1 MKLVTFSTRDQTT
14 ERLGAIID
22 GSRVLDVA
30 AAHINGGHSGSAL
43 AFSSMQALIEAGP
56 EAWDNVRDVLARPND
71 GACLALD
78 RVRLLAPLPRP
89 VQVRDCLCFEE
100 HIIGSAAAAM
110 RTSGS
115 NEWNPRHQGMHE
127 IFKLRPIYYK
137 ANRFAITGPGTD
149 VQWPAYSKI
158 MDYELEMACVLGR
171 TGKDISVADAG
182 KFIFGYSIFNDFSAR
197 DTQAIEMRS
206 YLGPSKSKDF
216 DNANALGP
224 CIVTADE
231 FNPDTARMTVRVN
244 GEVRSEGFSSTMKYK
259 FADLISFI
267 SASET
272 LYAGRFSAPAPSVE
286 AAAPSRENSW
296 MMATPSSSKSRASAS
311 YETVFFQPS
320 RHEAATNGLRR
331 RPLGR
336 PNQRTA
342 MDLRSPFF
350 ALAKVS

>member
-1 MKLVTFSTRDQTT
+1 
-14 ERLGAIID
+14 
-22 GSRVLDVA
+22 
-30 AAHINGGHSGSAL
+30 
-43 AFSSMQALIEAGP
+43 
-56 EAWDNVRDVLARPND
+56 
-71 GACLALD
+71 
-78 RVRLLAPLPRP
+78 
-89 VQVRDCLCFEE
+89 
-100 HIIGSAAAAM
+100 
-110 RTSGS
+110 
-115 NEWNPRHQGMHE
+115 MHE

-272 LYAGRFSAPAPSVE
+272 LYAGEILCSGTVGGGCGAEQGKFLDDGDTVE
-286 AAAPSRENSW
+286 LEIEGIGVLRNLI
-296 MMATPSSSKSRASAS
+296 
-311 YETVFFQPS
+311 FQPS

-342 MDLRSPFF
+342 MGLRGPFF